1 MCSFVFSCSVFLFEC
16 AAQVIPS
23 DAAIDG
29 EIGRIMSRTHANGM
43 AVAVV
48 DHGKVSFVQ
57 AYGIRNAKGDPLTT
71 DTVMYGASL
80 TKTLFAHLVMQLI
93 DQSSSIWILRS
104 GHLSENHCQAT
115 ARIPFFQISMDR
127 IRIWRTVRDGNH
139 AANVLTHSTGFSNS
153 GS

>member
-1 MCSFVFSCSVFLFEC
+1 M
-16 AAQVIPS
+16 IPS
-23 DAAIDG
+23 GAAIDG

-43 AVAVV
+43 AVVVV

-93 DQSSSIWILRS
+93 DQSKLNLDTPIKADRS
-104 GHLSENHCQAT
+104 GEAIAKLRPGS
-115 ARIPFFQISMDR
+115 R
-127 IRIWRTVRDGNH
+127 
-139 AANVLTHSTGFSNS
+139 FSR
-153 GS
+153 